1 MQCAIPIVRGDSAPL
16 GFNLPEVTC
25 TDRYFGSMTCYSRD
39 LLDRPDPRPLETAE
53 TGQLFELLEALDARL
68 RWLSSWTIHH
78 ANFLRGN
85 DDGIKVGGH
94 QASCASMSTLMAVL
108 YACAL
113 RPEDKVAVK
122 PHAAPLLH
130 ALHYLLG
137 QQSLDQ
143 LKRFRDFGGAQSY
156 PSRTKDCIPVD
167 FSTGSVGLGVAIT
180 AFASLVQ
187 DYLLAHGRFA
197 NGSPGRMIALMGDA
211 ELDEGNIYECLIEGY
226 KHELRNC
233 WWIVDYNRQS
243 LDATTADRMFRRFD
257 DIFETCGWR
266 VVTLK
271 HGKRQR
277 ELFQRPGGDALADWI
292 DRCPNADFAAL
303 TYRGGAAWRE
313 RLTADLGDNRLAL
326 DLVHSFDDDGLAAVM
341 TNLGG
346 HCPETI
352 AAAFAAADDER
363 PTLFIA
369 YTIKGHG
376 LPLAGHKDNHAGLMT
391 RAQIDALRQSMHIA
405 EGEEWAPFAG
415 LGDNVAGAL
424 RGLLER
430 SALAVRRD
438 PPHCE
443 PVVAPT
449 LRVTH
454 DTQSTQV
461 VFGKLLNDLA
471 RSGHP
476 IADRIVTTSPDV
488 TVSTNLGPWVNQRGL
503 FRREAANDVFRLHQV
518 PSPQKWGA
526 NPAGQHLELGI
537 AENNLFL
544 MLTAL
549 GLSAPLFGGR
559 LIPIGTVYD
568 PFIARGLDALN
579 YGCYQDARFILVA
592 TPSGLTLGREGGAH
606 QSINTPLIAMG
617 QPGLTMFEPAFAD
630 ELAAIFEWSLNHVQ
644 ADEGGS
650 VYLRLTTRSL
660 QQPQRTDESW
670 REGTLAGAY
679 WLRAPGDGA
688 DGAIVAMGAMLPE
701 AIAAWSELVDDIPG
715 LGLLVATSPQR
726 LHQGWTSARSARW
739 RGAGADASHIDR
751 LLAPLSDRAC
761 LVTLCDGAP
770 AALSWLGSVRG
781 HRVTPLGVESFG
793 QTGSL
798 EDLYRIHGL
807 DRDAIFDGF
816 AEHYILKANRD
827 AG

>member
-1 MQCAIPIVRGDSAPL
+1 MLRG
-16 GFNLPEVTC
+16 
-25 TDRYFGSMTCYSRD
+25 MTSPHHD
-39 LLDRPDPRPLETAE
+39 ILDRHDRASWPDAGS
-53 TGQLFELLEALDARL
+53 GQLFELLDALDTRL

-78 ANFLRGN
+78 ANHLREN

-108 YACAL
+108 YTCAL

-156 PSRTKDCIPVD
+156 PSRTKDRIPVD
-167 FSTGSVGLGVAIT
+167 FSTGSVGLGVAVT

-187 DYLLAHGRFA
+187 DYLLAHGRID

-271 HGKRQR
+271 HGRRQR
-277 ELFQRPGGDALADWI
+277 ELFRCPGGDALADWI
-292 DRCPNADFAAL
+292 ESCPNADYAAL

-313 RLTADLGDNRLAL
+313 RLRADLIDNHAAL
-326 DLVHSFDDDGLAAVM
+326 DIINGFEDDALAAVM

-352 AAAFAAADDER
+352 ADAFAAADDER

-369 YTIKGHG
+369 YTIKGYG

-391 RAQIDALRQSMHIA
+391 RAQIDALRQSLNIA
-405 EGEEWAPFAG
+405 EGQEWAPFAG

-424 RGLLER
+424 RGLLEG
-430 SALAVRRD
+430 SALAVRLD
-438 PPHCE
+438 PPVSE
-443 PVVAPT
+443 PITAPT
-449 LRVTH
+449 LSIAS

-471 RSGHP
+471 RSRHP

-503 FRREAANDVFRLHQV
+503 FRRQAADDVFRLHQV

-526 NPAGQHLELGI
+526 NPAGQHIELGI

-644 ADEGGS
+644 AEEGGS
-650 VYLRLTTRSL
+650 VYLRLTTRAL
-660 QQPQRTDESW
+660 QQPQRTDDAW
-670 REGTLAGAY
+670 REGALAGAY
-679 WLRAPGDGA
+679 WLRDPRQGA

-715 LGLLVATSPQR
+715 LGLLVVTSPQR
-726 LHQGWTSARSARW
+726 LHNGWTAARAARW
-739 RGAGADASHIDR
+739 RGGPSGPGHVDQ
-751 LLAPLSDRAC
+751 LLAPLADNAC

-781 HRVTPLGVESFG
+781 HRVSPLGVEHFG

-798 EDLYRIHGL
+798 EDLYRVHRL

-816 AEHYILKANRD
+816 AEYYTRKAKRD